1 MQNWEYLTVDTQ
13 NSLQTTFTVL
23 AEHGNEAAEGIEISE
38 YLTTLGKHGWEL
50 VCSHRLEAAL
60 FGVGQ
65 RFIFK
70 RPANKA
76 EALS

>member
-1 MQNWEYLTVDTQ
+1 MQQWQYLTVDTQ
-13 NSLQTTFTVL
+13 NASQTSFLVVG
-23 AEHGNEAAEGIEISE
+23 EHGNEAAAGIEMSD

-70 RPANKA
+70 RP
-76 EALS
+76 EAD